1 MENEKLTKGDGDIHG
16 SESSS
21 VSESST
27 STDNEPAT
35 FEGVTAEQFTEAFT
49 ALDTRIDALI
59 ASSVVLVI
67 ALFACVGVMA
77 VQTLL
82 RSFEER

>member
-1 MENEKLTKGDGDIHG
+1 MENEKLTKGDGDIHE

-27 STDNEPAT
+27 STGSDNET
-35 FEGVTAEQFTEAFT
+35 FEGVTAQQFDDAFDAVDT
-49 ALDTRIDALI
+49 KLDAMI

-67 ALFACVGVMA
+67 AIFVCIGVIA

-82 RSFEER
+82 RSFEFR

>member
-21 VSESST
+21 VSESSA

-35 FEGVTAEQFTEAFT
+35 FEGVTAQQFEEAFT
-49 ALDTRIDALI
+49 AVDTKLDAMI
-59 ASSVVLVI
+59 ASTVVLVI
-67 ALFACVGVMA
+67 AIYVCIGVIA

-82 RSFEER
+82 RSFEVR